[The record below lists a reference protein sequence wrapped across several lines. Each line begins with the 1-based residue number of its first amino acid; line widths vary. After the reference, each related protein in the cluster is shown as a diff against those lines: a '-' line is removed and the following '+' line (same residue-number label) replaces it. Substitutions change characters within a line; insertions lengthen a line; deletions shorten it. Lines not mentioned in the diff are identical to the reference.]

1 MFYILLKFLN
11 KNLYAFY
18 EIILKIFNQNKIL
31 DLIILIKTN
40 IKFF

>member
-1 MFYILLKFLN
+1 MFYILPKFLN

-31 DLIILIKTN
+31 DLIILAKSN